1 VRRLAGFLGLLA
13 AALLMSSCQEVTTQ
27 VKDSTFV
34 VTISASSP
42 FVDNGDYLVGDS
54 VQFTGTVTE
63 DGSSVSASGQRFT
76 SDDPGVV
83 EILDVGTGEAAFVG
97 TGTAV
102 VSVTYEQPQLQ
113 GSEKLQ
119 ASMTVRVTTY
129 TVELSLISELTGNPV
144 SPDSALGGDTVRVVA
159 IVQQDGEDVPS
170 SGEMVTSSDAAV
182 AEPVAG
188 TSDQVA
194 FKQAGTATLRM
205 TLQEPD
211 IPGPAPLTSTLD
223 VTVTDLAVS
232 IVVESLVDPS
242 FLANGDTLVTD
253 SVQFSAVV
261 IEGGDTVPT
270 TGPNWASSDPSIIRI
285 IDAASG
291 VAVFEDTG
299 QATVSVSFQTPD
311 LPGEPFGRD
320 IRVTTY
326 MTEVEVASIIS
337 GGALADTLVT
347 DSVIFSAKVTATKD
361 GQVVPSSLSTSASDN
376 SSVVNILVPDE
387 GRAVFADTG
396 SATVTLTLAQPQLP
410 DSILQTSL
418 ALRVTTF
425 LAQISQ
431 VDPDSSPTMGDSI
444 RYGVTV
450 TDTRDNSTVS
460 NPDVTFSS
468 SDPLVIVILDPATG
482 SAVARDTGQS
492 VVKVVVNDPSL
503 PAGIVADSL
512 PPTVMNEEFFY
523 GAFSDTVGEFGN
535 TPSGDTIVVQRSL
548 VHSFTA
554 LTQVEFPNG
563 TIGFVDSVTADRL
576 VFLVPA
582 GADTGQLLMRNLVDD
597 QGNARDNVPTRITFD
612 GPGSDAIPDFYE
624 PNDTL
629 PLTTG
634 VEITPPFPF
643 EALESWDPRKS
654 APADSDFFYFTVP
667 SPEIWT
673 LDILAEWQV
682 NADIDFKVCPAS
694 GDPPTSYDPD
704 LCPRPVGNNSTDPRR
719 EEEIGLILSAGRY
732 IINFYCVT
740 CPALLPLTYK
750 VTIEKQ

>member
-1 VRRLAGFLGLLA
+1 MRRLVGFLGLLA
-13 AALLMSSCQEVTTQ
+13 AALLMLSCQEITTQ

-42 FVDNGDYLVGDS
+42 FVDNGDNLVGDI
-54 VQFTGTVTE
+54 VQFTGIVTE
-63 DGSSVSASGQRFT
+63 DGSSISTSGQRFA

-83 EILDVGTGEAAFVG
+83 EILNAGTGEAAFVD

-144 SPDSALGGDTVRVVA
+144 NPDSALGGDTVRVVA
-159 IVQQDGEDVPS
+159 IVRQDGGDVPS
-170 SGEMVTSSDAAV
+170 GGEMVTSSNTAV

-194 FKQAGTATLRM
+194 FKQAGPATLRV

-223 VTVTDLAVS
+223 VTVTDLAVR
-232 IVVESLVDPS
+232 IVVESLIDPS

-270 TGPNWASSDPSIIRI
+270 TGPNWASSDPSVIRI
-285 IDAASG
+285 VDTASG

-326 MTEVEVASIIS
+326 MTEVQVASIIS

-387 GRAVFADTG
+387 GRAVFPDTG
-396 SATVTLTLAQPQLP
+396 SATVSLTLAQPQLP
-410 DSILQTSL
+410 DSILRTSL
-418 ALRVTTF
+418 ELRVTTF

-431 VDPDSSPTMGDSI
+431 VEPDSTPTMGDSI
-444 RYGVTV
+444 QYGVIV
-450 TDTRDNSTVS
+450 TDTRGNSTVS

-482 SAVARDTGQS
+482 SAIARDTGQS
-492 VVKVVVNDPSL
+492 VVVVVVNDPSL

-535 TPSGDTIVVQRSL
+535 TPSGDTIVIQRSL

-629 PLTTG
+629 PLTTS

-667 SPEIWT
+667 SAEIWT

-682 NADIDFKVCPAS
+682 NADIDFFVCNAS
-694 GDPPTSYDPD
+694 GDPPTSYNPGF
-704 LCPRPVGNNSTDPRR
+704 CPRPVGNNSTDPRR
-719 EEEIGLILSAGRY
+719 EEEIGLIVSTGQY
-732 IINFYCVT
+732 IIDFYCVT
-740 CPALLPLTYK
+740 CPALPLTYK
-750 VTIEKQ
+750 VTIERQ